1 MILGVVLIAVY
12 FMGVDS
18 IVDSNG
24 EEGVVSIYEE
34 WEEEEALYGDLP
46 GTTIIEEDTNRP
58 NDSCR

>member
-1 MILGVVLIAVY
+1 MR
-12 FMGVDS
+12 VDS

-24 EEGVVSIYEE
+24 EEAVVSIYKEL
-34 WEEEEALYGDLP
+34 EEEEALYGDLP